1 MLSSV
6 KMSPSENCMSQFS
19 YKLNIELL
27 PPALSQ
33 GPRCDGLS
41 FDVPKLRS
49 DFSSDLGT
57 ALSVFLCCCR
67 ATPVLPVQ
75 RTQLGQALSCPCT
88 CRLTTMELATC
99 LSVHSWLFA
108 GRPSSRLG
116 SASYAR
122 PVRAKPP
129 VQCCF
134 FETCFHVIISI
145 TNQDPW
151 SKLLASLALCP
162 MTWVPAVNHADY
174 DQKRNA
180 KEREIK

>member
-49 DFSSDLGT
+49 DFSSDLGA
-57 ALSVFLCCCR
+57 ALSFFLCCCR
-67 ATPVLPVQ
+67 ATPMLEVQ
-75 RTQLGQALSCPCT
+75 RAQFRPPCRCLGP
-88 CRLTTMELATC
+88 CRLTAMQLATC
-99 LSVHSWLFA
+99 LTAHSWLLA

-134 FETCFHVIISI
+134 FETCSHVINSI

-151 SKLLASLALCP
+151 SKRLASLPSDLCLP
-162 MTWVPAVNHADY
+162 C
-174 DQKRNA
+174 
-180 KEREIK
+180 

>member
-57 ALSVFLCCCR
+57 ALSFFLCCCR

-108 GRPSSRLG
+108 GRPGSRLG
-116 SASYAR
+116 ATSYAR
-122 PVRAKPP
+122 PVWAKPP
-129 VQCCF
+129 VQGCF
-134 FETCFHVIISI
+134 FKTCSHVINSI
-145 TNQDPW
+145 TNLGSW
-151 SKLLASLALCP
+151 SKRVASLPSDLCLP
-162 MTWVPAVNHADY
+162 CKLRVAYPH
-174 DQKRNA
+174 
-180 KEREIK
+180 